1 MKHLRV
7 DKYGWVNICL
17 VRRLG
22 DLGISALNCASRG
35 LGLSSDWDIVLPRQG
50 CSLNPTNQE
59 FRLVAMD
66 FQAISWKTMGG
77 GRESTQLCRA
87 WCTNTSL
94 VYHFHTTVLL
104 WFEWEKRLP
113 WEIKVCLELAI
124 LVSAVRFSAFE
135 VHSKH
140 FSLSLV
146 PLRFFRIN

>member
-35 LGLSSDWDIVLPRQG
+35 LGLSSDWDIVLPRQD

-66 FQAISWKTMGG
+66 FQAISWKNY
-77 GRESTQLCRA
+77 GRGPGEYTVMSCSMYEYISSISFPHNSTAMIWMR
-87 WCTNTSL
+87 
-94 VYHFHTTVLL
+94 
-104 WFEWEKRLP
+104 RLP

-146 PLRFFRIN
+146 PFRFFRIN

>member
-7 DKYGWVNICL
+7 DKYGWVNIYL

-35 LGLSSDWDIVLPRQG
+35 LGLSSDWDIVLPRQD

-87 WCTNTSL
+87 RCTNTSL

-104 WFEWEKRLP
+104 WFEWDD
-113 WEIKVCLELAI
+113 CLEKSKYVWNWLSSFPPCVSLLLKYTQSI
-124 LVSAVRFSAFE
+124 LVC
-135 VHSKH
+135 
-140 FSLSLV
+140 
-146 PLRFFRIN
+146 P

>member
-35 LGLSSDWDIVLPRQG
+35 LGLSSDWDIVLPRQD

-66 FQAISWKTMGG
+66 FQAHMMKNYGRGAGEYTVMSCSIYEYISSISFPHNSTAMIWMRKTIALRNQSMSGIG
-77 GRESTQLCRA
+77 YPRFRRAFLCFWSTL
-87 WCTNTSL
+87 
-94 VYHFHTTVLL
+94 
-104 WFEWEKRLP
+104 K
-113 WEIKVCLELAI
+113 
-124 LVSAVRFSAFE
+124 AF
-135 VHSKH
+135 
-140 FSLSLV
+140 
-146 PLRFFRIN
+146 